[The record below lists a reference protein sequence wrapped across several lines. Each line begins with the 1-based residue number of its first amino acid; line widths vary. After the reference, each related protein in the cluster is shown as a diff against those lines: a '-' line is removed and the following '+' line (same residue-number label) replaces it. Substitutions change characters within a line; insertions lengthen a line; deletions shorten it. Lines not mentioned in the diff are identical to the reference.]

1 MFFTKGITRYSSKDG
16 RQRRHIINTVEI
28 PNEGLKSFLV
38 YRLHAFDLISS
49 LSRVETGNP
58 SHYIMNHNWDNR
70 TMPYSVQL
78 VRSAL
83 VNERAGSI
91 LKEKQPCWT
100 ITAPNR
106 HNAVWLSMPSEP
118 RDDNV
123 QGHRLMNNMPT
134 RIGSGAEQSSPK
146 GCERLLNLSGSA
158 CARA

>member
-1 MFFTKGITRYSSKDG
+1 M
-16 RQRRHIINTVEI
+16 
-28 PNEGLKSFLV
+28 
-38 YRLHAFDLISS
+38 
-49 LSRVETGNP
+49 
-58 SHYIMNHNWDNR
+58 
-70 TMPYSVQL
+70 QL

-123 QGHRLMNNMPT
+123 QAHRLMNNMPI
-134 RIGSGAEQSSPK
+134 RICSGAEQSSPQK
-146 GCERLLNLSGSA
+146 VVNVCSTSA
-158 CARA
+158 ALHAREPSYRQLQD